1 MKQISKTTEIFLKK
15 KVCGI
20 WFNVKVTFLQ
30 LCYKEILGESH
41 CCGRMRNEEEK
52 QILPLRAIILYKLLG
67 TSIVPEPWAGGGLQ
81 HLTTAVWQGMVGKSR
96 LGACL
101 LCPMQSALSKVMGT
115 QGWAMVSTNRFL
127 WISAIYACPDICLAG
142 RQEYVRQCRAGDTML
157 AYMITWPDDLRSW
170 PFLLLTQNYGKEII
184 KE

>member
-1 MKQISKTTEIFLKK
+1 MWNKFPKPQKFSQGK

-41 CCGRMRNEEEK
+41 CCGRMRNEGEK

-67 TSIVPEPWAGGGLQ
+67 TSVLPEPWAGGGLQ
-81 HLTTAVWQGMVGKSR
+81 HPLTTAVWQGMVWKSG

-101 LCPMQSALSKVMGT
+101 LCPIQSALSKVNT
-115 QGWAMVSTNRFL
+115 QERASVSRNRFL
-127 WISAIYACPDICLAG
+127 RISAMYACPDICSAG
-142 RQEYVRQCRAGDTML
+142 RGEVVAVQSRGIQCLPIWWHGLM
-157 AYMITWPDDLRSW
+157 TWGLDLFSTW
-170 PFLLLTQNYGKEII
+170 HKTVPKEL
-184 KE
+184 

>member
-1 MKQISKTTEIFLKK
+1 MKQISKTTEIFLKKK

-52 QILPLRAIILYKLLG
+52 QILPLRVIILYKLLG
-67 TSIVPEPWAGGGLQ
+67 TSVLPEPWAGGGMQ
-81 HLTTAVWQGMVGKSR
+81 PPLTTAAWQGMVWKSG

-101 LCPMQSALSKVMGT
+101 LCPMQSALSKGNT
-115 QGWAMVSTNRFL
+115 QGWAAVSTNRFL
-127 WISAIYACPDICLAG
+127 WIAAIYACPDICSAG
-142 RQEYVRQCRAGDTML
+142 RQAGAYSSAEQEIQCLPVWLHGLMTSGLDLSSSWHKTMAKKL
-157 AYMITWPDDLRSW
+157 
-170 PFLLLTQNYGKEII
+170 
-184 KE
+184 